1 VRSGDIFNIKT
12 KGDTVQGISYRYYTL
27 LQRGYGAEHGRDKE
41 IGSAAQVGLSLSTAI
56 AGSFS
61 SRTQPL

>member
-1 VRSGDIFNIKT
+1 M
-12 KGDTVQGISYRYYTL
+12 QGISYRYYTL